1 MTQDREYHRPVM
13 AGEVVALLG
22 SVPPGVVVDAT
33 FGGGGHAEELSRVLG
48 PRHRVLG
55 IDRDPTA
62 VERVEGRGGRLQV
75 IHGNFADLAELLDR
89 EGVQAPVGV
98 LFDFGLSSRQ
108 LDEPARGFSFRHRGP
123 LDMRMDPGSEI
134 TAHTLVNEY
143 SVADLATLIRRF
155 GEEPSADRIAGAI
168 VRSRPIEDTV
178 QLAEVIAGAVRGP
191 RRRGHPARRTFQALR
206 MAVNDELAAID
217 TGLDQALE
225 HLAVDGRCVAI
236 SYHSLEDR
244 LVKQKMA
251 AATAGCICPPDLPV
265 CGCGVSPKFR
275 LLTRGADK
283 PDATEVASNPRARSA
298 RLRAVAR
305 VAA

>member
-1 MTQDREYHRPVM
+1 MPAPGGLAMTQDREYHRPVM
-13 AGEVVALLG
+13 AGQVVALLG

-33 FGGGGHAEELSRVLG
+33 FGGGGHAEELLRVLG

-75 IHGNFADLAELLDR
+75 IHGNFADLAELLDS

-98 LFDFGLSSRQ
+98 LFDFGLSSHQ
-108 LDEPARGFSFRHRGP
+108 LDQPARGFSFRHRGP

-217 TGLDQALE
+217 TGLDQAL
-225 HLAVDGRCVAI
+225 
-236 SYHSLEDR
+236 
-244 LVKQKMA
+244 
-251 AATAGCICPPDLPV
+251 
-265 CGCGVSPKFR
+265 
-275 LLTRGADK
+275 
-283 PDATEVASNPRARSA
+283 
-298 RLRAVAR
+298 
-305 VAA
+305 

>member
-1 MTQDREYHRPVM
+1 M
-13 AGEVVALLG
+13 
-22 SVPPGVVVDAT
+22 
-33 FGGGGHAEELSRVLG
+33 
-48 PRHRVLG
+48 
-55 IDRDPTA
+55 
-62 VERVEGRGGRLQV
+62 

-89 EGVQAPVGV
+89 EGVHTPVGV
-98 LFDFGLSSRQ
+98 LFDFGVSSRQ
-108 LDEPARGFSFRHRGP
+108 LDEPDRGFSFRHRGP

-143 SVADLATLIRRF
+143 SVADLASLIRRF
-155 GEEPSADRIAGAI
+155 GEEPSADRIAAAI

-178 QLAEVIAGAVRGP
+178 RLAEVIGEAVRGP

-217 TGLDQALE
+217 MGLDQALE
-225 HLAVDGRCVAI
+225 HLAVDGRCVSI

-251 AATAGCICPPDLPV
+251 GATAGCICPPDLPV

-275 LLTRGADK
+275 LLTRGAAK
-283 PDATEVASNPRARSA
+283 PNSTEVASNPRARSA